1 MRNKLVLPL
10 PFGPV
15 SWTKVP
21 GDTAKSSPLKSLR
34 SPRTHPSLL
43 SSNIAGHPPASLY
56 LSFAGKAFS
65 QKKAQKSQK
74 SSASWFLI
82 DRAVHFQPS
91 LPPALQ
97 HSHAFEAAR
106 LQDLRCGNARF
117 VVWAGAVGDELA
129 IFRKIFQRRKGKP
142 RL

>member
-43 SSNIAGHPPASLY
+43 TSKIL
-56 LSFAGKAFS
+56 
-65 QKKAQKSQK
+65 
-74 SSASWFLI
+74 
-82 DRAVHFQPS
+82 VT
-91 LPPALQ
+91 
-97 HSHAFEAAR
+97 
-106 LQDLRCGNARF
+106 LRCHCDIANCRLPIADLSKTN
-117 VVWAGAVGDELA
+117 WQLA
-129 IFRKIFQRRKGKP
+129 IGNWQFLQVFERGSTGPFAFNHACQPPWSTRTFLKP
-142 RL
+142 LACRICAAAMLDSSFGQAQ